1 MPLTR
6 IKSAGATGG
15 YLTSV
20 TANDLPAGSVLQ
32 MLETRAGS
40 DVSNQTTT
48 YADCLSLNITPSSS
62 SNKIAVYAAL
72 DVLLYASVRVDA
84 LSLIHI

>member
-32 MLETRAGS
+32 MLENRTGS
-40 DVSNQTTT
+40 F
-48 YADCLSLNITPSSS
+48 ADGVCNG
-62 SNKIAVYAAL
+62 AVLGDLA
-72 DVLLYASVRVDA
+72 
-84 LSLIHI
+84 